1 MSAIMR
7 KAVEGWGAKVI
18 DRLSADLHAAFPRKG
33 PQPATSSHL
42 ESIRILVSKR
52 RRT

>member
-18 DRLSADLHAAFPRKG
+18 DRLSADFTLHFP
-33 PQPATSSHL
+33 
-42 ESIRILVSKR
+42 EEVSWQYQGCMAC
-52 RRT
+52 